1 MEMAESFGVLTVK
14 WHLFTTVL
22 FPDLMVHQ
30 SMAKLP
36 MHPPQC
42 LLFL

>member
-22 FPDLMVHQ
+22 PDLMVHQ